1 MEVILSGYWQSLPP
15 EHVKAGIL
23 ADWADALED
32 WTQEQYLYALRK
44 WRDEFPN
51 KKPNPGHIKGMMLK
65 IRGRREVER
74 MRANQPP
81 PNPEPVKQRVSDEA
95 RLEILKKAGFA
106 PKRFGGV
113 A

>member
-51 KKPNPGHIKGMMLK
+51 KKPNPGHITGMMRK

-81 PNPEPVKQRVSDEA
+81 PEPETVKQRVSDEA